1 MRVTAFRV
9 LCVLGLLLTPLAAD
23 AAGTKKATSAKSSR
37 ARTHAKATPKK
48 QSATTT
54 ATATASPARTAGPRR
69 LEDIH
74 IEGEVP
80 VPQVLFITARD
91 QRRFL
96 ESHHDLYLRT
106 SKELGEA
113 TPLPARVVLTPTA
126 APTPASAPVAPP
138 APVPLPGRSGP
149 RRPGPRRWLRP

>member
-1 MRVTAFRV
+1 MKRLNLVHLV
-9 LCVLGLLLTPLAAD
+9 CVVALVVAPVVAHGASSGSSTN
-23 AAGTKKATSAKSSR
+23 KASAPAKSAAKR
-37 ARTHAKATPKK
+37 AATPVKKSASKKSATAAKA
-48 QSATTT
+48 
-54 ATATASPARTAGPRR
+54 PAGTAGPRR

-106 SKELGEA
+106 SRELGES
-113 TPLPARVVLTPTA
+113 TPLPARVVLTPA
-126 APTPASAPVAPP
+126 ARPATTPAP
-138 APVPLPGRSGP
+138 APARTEDA
-149 RRPGPRRWLRP
+149 R

>member
-1 MRVTAFRV
+1 MRATAFRV
-9 LCVLGLLLTPLAAD
+9 LCVLGLLLAPIVVD
-23 AAGTKKATSAKSSR
+23 AATVKKATSAKSSR
-37 ARTHAKATPKK
+37 ARMHAKATPKA
-48 QSATTT
+48 SS
-54 ATATASPARTAGPRR
+54 ATATVSPTRTAGPRR

-126 APTPASAPVAPP
+126 APPAAAPTATPAAPP
-138 APVPLPGRSGP
+138 ATTPAKKESGR
-149 RRPGPRRWLRP
+149 